1 VRPHT
6 RGGAISQQVQTRER
20 GKGSQLVFR
29 LDDISLPIRT
39 MGFNVWYEPSSV
51 GRDVAVGV
59 ESGEQSKEAQ

>member
-1 VRPHT
+1 VAQFHSKFKQEKGRK
-6 RGGAISQQVQTRER
+6 GANF
-20 GKGSQLVFR
+20 VFR

>member
-1 VRPHT
+1 
-6 RGGAISQQVQTRER
+6 
-20 GKGSQLVFR
+20 
-29 LDDISLPIRT
+29 